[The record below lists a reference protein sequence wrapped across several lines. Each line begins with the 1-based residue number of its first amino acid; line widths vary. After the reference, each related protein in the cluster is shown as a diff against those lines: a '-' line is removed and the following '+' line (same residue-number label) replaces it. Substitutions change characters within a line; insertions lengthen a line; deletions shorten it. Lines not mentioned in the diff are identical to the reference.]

1 MSSKSEVSQWK
12 YANFLINKNNN
23 FNKKEILKI
32 LSSEDIDEAYKII
45 SSWNNYSPTPLI
57 SLNKLNEKLKLN
69 KIFYKDESKRFHL
82 KSFKALGG
90 AYAVEKI
97 IKGND
102 KTIIS
107 TATAGN
113 HGRSVAW
120 GSQKNGLKCKI
131 FISEFV
137 SESRA
142 EVMRN
147 FGADV
152 IRVKGNY
159 EDSLNE
165 CIKQSNQNNWQIV
178 QDVAW
183 KDYKLVPKLT
193 MAGYSVM
200 MREISEQIKNEKISH
215 VILQAGVGGM
225 AAAMVAGIARYLN
238 YIPQII
244 IVEPDSAAC
253 VLASIKT
260 GKIEKI
266 SIDKESIMGGMSCG
280 EVSLVPW
287 EILKNSVHFCVTVSD
302 DYVSKTVKSLA
313 NREFSDEKIVGGECS
328 TPGVT
333 SLIGL
338 SNDYEI
344 RKKINLNEES
354 NVLLFGCEGDAD
366 EELYQKLLTE

>member
-1 MSSKSEVSQWK
+1 MSVKSEVSNWK
-12 YANFLINKNNN
+12 YSTFLENKNYKFSRND
-23 FNKKEILKI
+23 ILNI
-32 LSSEDIDEAYKII
+32 LTEEDIDEAYKII
-45 SSWNNYSPTPLI
+45 SNWENYAPTPL
-57 SLNKLNEKLKLN
+57 LLLDKLSTELKLKR
-69 KIFYKDESKRFHL
+69 IFYKDESKRFHL

-90 AYAVEKI
+90 SYAVEKI
-97 IKGND
+97 TKGN
-102 KTIIS
+102 KEIVIS

-120 GSQKNGLKCKI
+120 GSKKLGLKCKI
-131 FISEFV
+131 FISEYV
-137 SESRA
+137 SEARA
-142 EVMRN
+142 EAMRG

-183 KDYKLVPKLT
+183 KNYMLVPKLT

-200 MREISEQIKNEKISH
+200 MKEISEQINNQKVSH
-215 VILQAGVGGM
+215 IILQAGVGGM
-225 AAAMVAGIARYLN
+225 AAAMVAGLARYLN
-238 YIPQII
+238 HVPQII

-253 VLASIKT
+253 VLASINT

-266 SIDKESIMGGMSCG
+266 SIEKESIMGGMSCG

-287 EILKNSVHFCVTVSD
+287 QILKKSVNYCVTVSD
-302 DYVSKTVKSLA
+302 DYISKTIKYLA
-313 NREFSDEKIVGGECS
+313 NCELSYEKIIGGECS
-328 TPGVT
+328 TPGII

-338 SNDYEI
+338 CNDAKI
-344 RKKINLNEES
+344 RKKINLNEDS

-366 EELYQKLLTE
+366 EELYQKLLNS

>member
-1 MSSKSEVSQWK
+1 MSLNSEVLQWK
-12 YANFLINKNNN
+12 YERFLINKNSN
-23 FNKKEILKI
+23 FNKEKI
-32 LSSEDIDEAYKII
+32 LQILSAEDIDIAYKTI
-45 SSWNNYSPTPLI
+45 SSWDNYLSTPLI

-102 KTIIS
+102 KNVIS

-120 GSQKNGLKCKI
+120 GAQKNGLECKI

-142 EVMRN
+142 KVMKN

-165 CIKQSNQNNWQIV
+165 CIMQSNKNNWQIV

-200 MREISEQIKNEKISH
+200 MKEISEQIKNEKISH

-225 AAAMVAGIARYLN
+225 AAAMVAGIARYLD
-238 YIPQII
+238 YIPQVIV
-244 IVEPDSAAC
+244 VEPDSAAC
-253 VLASIKT
+253 VLESINK

-266 SIDKESIMGGMSCG
+266 SIEKESIMGGMSCG

-302 DYVSKTVKSLA
+302 DYISKTVKYLA
-313 NREFSDEKIVGGECS
+313 NKEFSNDKIIGGECS
-328 TPGVT
+328 APGIV
-333 SLIGL
+333 SLAGL
-338 SNDYEI
+338 NNDDET
-344 RKKINLNEES
+344 RKKINLNENS
-354 NVLLFGCEGDAD
+354 NVLIFGCEGDAD

>member
-1 MSSKSEVSQWK
+1 MPLNSEVLQWK
-12 YANFLINKNNN
+12 YENFLVNKNSN
-23 FNKKEILKI
+23 FNKEEILKI
-32 LSSEDIDEAYKII
+32 LSTEDIDLAYKTI
-45 SSWNNYSPTPLI
+45 SNWNNYSPTPLI
-57 SLNKLNEKLKLN
+57 LLNKLNEKLKLN
-69 KIFYKDESKRFHL
+69 KIYYKDESKRFHL

-97 IKGND
+97 IKGNR
-102 KTIIS
+102 KKVIS

-120 GSQKNGLKCKI
+120 GSQKNGLECKI

-142 EVMRN
+142 KVMRN

-165 CIKQSNQNNWQIV
+165 CIMQSNKNNWQIV

-183 KDYKLVPKLT
+183 EDYKLVPKLT

-200 MREISEQIKNEKISH
+200 MKEISEQIKDEKISH

-225 AAAMVAGIARYLN
+225 AAAMVAGIARYLD
-238 YIPQII
+238 YIPQILV
-244 IVEPDSAAC
+244 VEPDSAAC
-253 VLASIKT
+253 VLESINK

-266 SIDKESIMGGMSCG
+266 SIKKESIMGGMSCG

-287 EILKNSVHFCVTVSD
+287 EILKNSIHYCVTVSD
-302 DYVSKTVKSLA
+302 EYISKTVKYLA
-313 NREFSDEKIVGGECS
+313 NKEFSNEKIIGGECS
-328 TPGVT
+328 TPGIV
-333 SLIGL
+333 SLVGL
-338 SNDYEI
+338 NNNHEI
-344 RKKINLNEES
+344 KKKINLNESS
-354 NVLLFGCEGDAD
+354 NVLIFGCEGDAD
-366 EELYQKLLTE
+366 EKLYQKLLTD

>member
-1 MSSKSEVSQWK
+1 MSLNSEVLQWK
-12 YANFLINKNNN
+12 YERFLINKNNN
-23 FNKKEILKI
+23 FNKEKI
-32 LSSEDIDEAYKII
+32 LQILSAEDIDIAYKTI
-45 SSWNNYSPTPLI
+45 SSWDNYLSTPLI

-69 KIFYKDESKRFHL
+69 RIFYKDESKRFHL

-102 KTIIS
+102 KNVIS

-120 GSQKNGLKCKI
+120 GAQKNGLECKI

-142 EVMRN
+142 KVMRN

-165 CIKQSNQNNWQIV
+165 CIMQSNKNNWQIV

-183 KDYKLVPKLT
+183 EDYKLVPKLT

-200 MREISEQIKNEKISH
+200 MKETSEQIKNEKISH

-225 AAAMVAGIARYLN
+225 AAAMVAGIARYLD

-244 IVEPDSAAC
+244 VVEPDSAAC
-253 VLASIKT
+253 VLESINK

-266 SIDKESIMGGMSCG
+266 SIEKESIMGGMSCG

-302 DYVSKTVKSLA
+302 DYISKTVKYLA
-313 NREFSDEKIVGGECS
+313 NKEFSNDKIIGGECS
-328 TPGVT
+328 TPGIV
-333 SLIGL
+333 SLAGL
-338 SNDYEI
+338 NNDDET
-344 RKKINLNEES
+344 RKKINLNENS
-354 NVLLFGCEGDAD
+354 NVLIFGCEGDAD

>member
-1 MSSKSEVSQWK
+1 MLQWK
-12 YANFLINKNNN
+12 YERFLFNKNNN
-23 FNKKEILKI
+23 FDKKKI
-32 LSSEDIDEAYKII
+32 LQILSAEDIDVAYKTV
-45 SSWNNYSPTPLI
+45 SSWDNYLSTPLI

-102 KTIIS
+102 KNVIS

-120 GSQKNGLKCKI
+120 GAQKNGLECKI

-142 EVMRN
+142 KVMRN

-165 CIKQSNQNNWQIV
+165 CIMQSNKNNWQIV

-183 KDYKLVPKLT
+183 EDYKLVPKLT

-200 MREISEQIKNEKISH
+200 MKEISEQIKNEKISH

-225 AAAMVAGIARYLN
+225 AAAMVAGIARYLD

-244 IVEPDSAAC
+244 VVEPDSAAC
-253 VLASIKT
+253 VLESINK

-266 SIDKESIMGGMSCG
+266 SIEKESIMGGMSCG

-302 DYVSKTVKSLA
+302 DYISKTVKYLA
-313 NREFSDEKIVGGECS
+313 NKEFSNDKIIGGECS
-328 TPGVT
+328 TPGIV
-333 SLIGL
+333 SLAGL
-338 SNDYEI
+338 NNDNET
-344 RKKINLNEES
+344 RKKINLNENS
-354 NVLLFGCEGDAD
+354 NVLIFGCEGDAD

>member
-1 MSSKSEVSQWK
+1 MSLNSEVLQWK
-12 YANFLINKNNN
+12 YERFLINKNSN
-23 FNKKEILKI
+23 FNKEKI
-32 LSSEDIDEAYKII
+32 LQILSAEDIDIAYKTI
-45 SSWNNYSPTPLI
+45 SSWDNYLSTPLI

-102 KTIIS
+102 KNVIS

-120 GSQKNGLKCKI
+120 GAQKNGLECKI

-142 EVMRN
+142 KVMRN

-165 CIKQSNQNNWQIV
+165 CIMQSNKNNWQIV

-183 KDYKLVPKLT
+183 EDYKLVPKLT

-200 MREISEQIKNEKISH
+200 MNETSEQIKNEKISH

-225 AAAMVAGIARYLN
+225 AAAMVAGIARYLD

-244 IVEPDSAAC
+244 VVEPDSAAC
-253 VLASIKT
+253 VLESINK

-266 SIDKESIMGGMSCG
+266 SIEKESIMGGMSCG

-302 DYVSKTVKSLA
+302 DYISKTVKYLA
-313 NREFSDEKIVGGECS
+313 NKEFSNEKIIGGECS
-328 TPGVT
+328 TPGIV
-333 SLIGL
+333 SLAGL
-338 SNDYEI
+338 NNDYET
-344 RKKINLNEES
+344 RKKVNLNENS
-354 NVLLFGCEGDAD
+354 NVLIFGCEGNAD
-366 EELYQKLLTE
+366 EELYKKLLTE